1 MVGAPG
7 LLCLL
12 LLENLAAVRRRGLL
26 CLPAAPALA
35 QAALV
40 NRCRGPSASLC
51 DFVCDCWDCSDEN
64 QCGYQKESVALGTA
78 FACDFEGS
86 ACGWEDVS
94 TSGYQWAPAQSSIAR
109 WGSEPPFDHTTG
121 TDLGW
126 YMSTSRQRVKPSA
139 TAQLRSPL
147 LREAAATCEIRAW
160 YHLSDPGLNESS
172 QPALTLE
179 LRHGSDI
186 VTLWRNPP
194 GSASPWRELVAYT
207 GRVHGAFQ
215 VTFAAAQAASGA
227 VQLALDD
234 VEFRNCGPP
243 RPQACA
249 PDEHRC
255 GGGGCVAPDRQC
267 DGTEDC
273 RDGGDEAECSSSS
286 KCDFEAGW
294 CGWAAEPG
302 RPLLWLRNS
311 STHLGPSPAQPTR
324 DHSTNG
330 RAGYF
335 VYLGH
340 VPPSDPQPGGAW
352 LVSPVLT
359 ANLSCQLVLYVHLR
373 ASAYQ
378 CLNVYYRTEQAMVR
392 VRTRCG
398 DLGDCWVRETVEFRV
413 AEKFQI
419 IIEGLL
425 GTGPQGSLALDD
437 LILSP
442 GCSSQAGALLVG
454 REPSPPSPCTR
465 GQFACSDG
473 KQCLGAELVC
483 NFEADC
489 ADGSDEQQCGSTAFT
504 NGTGGWVD
512 VSVGRLQWALQKSTG
527 QSDPAGDHFSLQEGT
542 GQMLGLARAATPA
555 LGPSGLAC
563 ALEMTF
569 RTGPRGLLAL
579 AVADES
585 LGTSRWLWHRRGN
598 GSVAWAQ
605 AHVPLG
611 ARARPFQLELLAMT
625 DLRGSGAAAPPA
637 VSSVSLVDCDPA
649 APAARASG
657 LSCNFERG
665 WCGWFLEQNDGFA
678 WEWRAGG
685 GWAPDHTTGT
695 GAFLSADPSAAG
707 AHGLRARLVSA
718 PQVADGNASCLVF
731 WYRMDGPQI
740 GTLALLVKQAGKA
753 EQVLWTRTGSQGAVW
768 HRGLATISLPPGQSY
783 QVVFEALRDGFLGAM
798 GLDDLSVRP
807 RACGAQKHCSFEADD
822 CGLVAS
828 RPQTWAR
835 QDGAGGR
842 GPPTDHTRGTP
853 AGHYMLVN
861 TSAAALPSGQAAL
874 LRSQAFL
881 PLPRPQ
887 CLSFWY
893 HPSGSS
899 PGSLQVSVEEGS
911 LRREMLRVS
920 SLPAEGWR
928 YGSFTVRV
936 QGEWQVA
943 FSVEGAGGGPSSFF
957 ALDDLRVAEGACLG
971 TGSCDFES
979 GTCGWSKPHGDW
991 YSWDWKQGATPAQ
1004 SPSPEEDHTFGTTAG
1019 HYAYVDTAALG
1030 PGRNAPA
1037 RLASEP
1043 LPPTSG
1049 SCLQFYHRMDSLG
1062 QSSSATLRV
1071 KLQSLQG
1078 ERTVWSATGTQSRAW
1093 LNQTLVVSSLT
1104 EFQVVLEATG
1114 GAWPRAETIA
1124 VDDISYKP
1132 GPRCDTDP
1140 PRSQEEGS
1148 GSSGGSAAGLV
1159 AGLVCAV
1166 LLALAAVATAFC
1178 CWTKLRR
1185 AGGVEPGESSAARG
1199 FNNITYRD
1207 DIVILP
1213 RMSTGGETE

>member
-1 MVGAPG
+1 W
-7 LLCLL
+7 
-12 LLENLAAVRRRGLL
+12 RS
-26 CLPAAPALA
+26 PAAKEPALVLPLA
-35 QAALV
+35 CLDGALV

-160 YHLSDPGLNESS
+160 YHLSDPGRRWGADQPGLGAPIPARSACGLPTLASHGPPVSGKGVPFPSS
-172 QPALTLE
+172 DRLPIPIQQGSPPTTFPGPPVLAGEPAGAAATAGPRPAPAPAPAL
-179 LRHGSDI
+179 
-186 VTLWRNPP
+186 PP
-194 GSASPWRELVAYT
+194 GM
-207 GRVHGAFQ
+207 
-215 VTFAAAQAASGA
+215 
-227 VQLALDD
+227 AL
-234 VEFRNCGPP
+234 G
-243 RPQACA
+243 
-249 PDEHRC
+249 HRC
-255 GGGGCVAPDRQC
+255 
-267 DGTEDC
+267 
-273 RDGGDEAECSSSS
+273 
-286 KCDFEAGW
+286 
-294 CGWAAEPG
+294 
-302 RPLLWLRNS
+302 LWL
-311 STHLGPSPAQPTR
+311 PS
-324 DHSTNG
+324 
-330 RAGYF
+330 
-335 VYLGH
+335 
-340 VPPSDPQPGGAW
+340 
-352 LVSPVLT
+352 
-359 ANLSCQLVLYVHLR
+359 
-373 ASAYQ
+373 
-378 CLNVYYRTEQAMVR
+378 
-392 VRTRCG
+392 
-398 DLGDCWVRETVEFRV
+398 
-413 AEKFQI
+413 
-419 IIEGLL
+419 
-425 GTGPQGSLALDD
+425 
-437 LILSP
+437 
-442 GCSSQAGALLVG
+442 GALLVG

-489 ADGSDEQQCGSTAFT
+489 ADGSDEQQCGRCA
-504 NGTGGWVD
+504 GEEGRPGPGALGAPCVGLPELRRRGGLPGAGW
-512 VSVGRLQWALQKSTG
+512 GRPPF
-527 QSDPAGDHFSLQEGT
+527 PAG
-542 GQMLGLARAATPA
+542 PA
-555 LGPSGLAC
+555 LG
-563 ALEMTF
+563 MTF

-611 ARARPFQLELLAMT
+611 ARARPFQVGCSAGAE
-625 DLRGSGAAAPPA
+625 RSGLGRFLSPPH
-637 VSSVSLVDCDPA
+637 PA
-649 APAARASG
+649 G

-928 YGSFTVRV
+928 YGSFTVRA
-936 QGEWQVA
+936 EASASPLWA
-943 FSVEGAGGGPSSFF
+943 SLLARGPQS
-957 ALDDLRVAEGACLG
+957 APRPQLLG
-971 TGSCDFES
+971 SNPGTPLPGSCDFES

-1049 SCLQFYHRMDSLG
+1049 SCLQFYHP
-1062 QSSSATLRV
+1062 SATLRV

-1104 EFQVVLEATG
+1104 EFQVRRPDPARSSSPLATG
-1114 GAWPRAETIA
+1114 PLCHRPHEGAVYPREKPPEGRWGGCA
-1124 VDDISYKP
+1124 VSGLQRRRP
-1132 GPRCDTDP
+1132 GLSWSR
-1140 PRSQEEGS
+1140 RWQNESGQRGARQGS
-1148 GSSGGSAAGLV
+1148 GFYTSLRVLGARVGRCLAPGEGFTLRHSSRARERRG
-1159 AGLVCAV
+1159 
-1166 LLALAAVATAFC
+1166 LAACPAWHWHLSENSSRKGALFRTWQEDYLPLRNMGRRNMGRRNPSRVPWETVCCTLKSSVKGHSLTKRLFTGVTLAATRP
-1178 CWTKLRR
+1178 T
-1185 AGGVEPGESSAARG
+1185 AARPG
-1199 FNNITYRD
+1199 AAQGLDSLLCGRRCPCWCVGIPFPQEGAFPSPHRLLGKA
-1207 DIVILP
+1207 VP
-1213 RMSTGGETE
+1213 